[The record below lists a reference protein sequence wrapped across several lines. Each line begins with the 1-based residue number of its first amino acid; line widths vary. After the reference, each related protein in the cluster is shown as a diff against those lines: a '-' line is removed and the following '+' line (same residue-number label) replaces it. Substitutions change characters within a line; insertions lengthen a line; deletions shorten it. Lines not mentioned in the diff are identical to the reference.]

1 MAKWNENTQLV
12 NGDNLLL
19 YLVEGED
26 TDITTAKVIA
36 YATSCSLQV
45 DSETIDTSSKFS
57 CKWAS
62 NMGGKASYTISAD
75 ALYCQDGKTEEGTV
89 VDAVDGFTFDKLL
102 EYMVKGEQVRWVLG
116 EEKEHTGT
124 CDTNPHTLNDKLTY
138 YNGKAVV
145 TSVSLNA
152 GANEIASCSITLTGA
167 GEIQING
174 SKIGTKDNA

>member
-1 MAKWNENTQLV
+1 MATWNENQQLV
-12 NGDNLLL
+12 NGDNFLL
-19 YLVEGED
+19 YLTED
-26 TDITTAKVIA
+26 KTVVA

-75 ALYCQDGKTEEGTV
+75 ALYCQNTEG
-89 VDAVDGFTFDKLL
+89 AVSFDKLL
-102 EYMVKGEQVRWVLG
+102 EYMVKGDQIEWYMG
-116 EEKEHTGT
+116 EEMPHSGSCE
-124 CDTNPHTLNDKLTY
+124 TNPHTLDTSATY

-145 TSVSLNA
+145 TSVSLEA
-152 GANEIASCSITLTGA
+152 GNNEIASCSITLTGA

-174 SKIGTKDNA
+174 TQIGSDATE

>member
-1 MAKWNENTQLV
+1 MANWNENTQLV

-19 YLVEGED
+19 YLTSGQTV
-26 TDITTAKVIA
+26 VA

-75 ALYCQDGKTEEGTV
+75 ALYCQDVEG
-89 VDAVDGFTFDKLL
+89 AISFDKLL
-102 EYMVKGEQVRWVLG
+102 EFMVKGEQIEWYMG
-116 EEKEHTGT
+116 EETEHKGT
-124 CDTNPHTLNDKLTY
+124 CETNPHTLDTSKTY
-138 YNGKAVV
+138 YNGMAVV
-145 TSVSLNA
+145 TSVSLEA
-152 GANEIASCSITLTGA
+152 GNNEIASCSISLTGA

-174 SKIGTKDNA
+174 AQIA

>member
-1 MAKWNENTQLV
+1 MAKWNENAQLV

-19 YLVEGED
+19 YLTSGH
-26 TDITTAKVIA
+26 TVIA
-36 YATSCSLQV
+36 YATSASLQV

-75 ALYCQDGKTEEGTV
+75 ALYCQDVEGAISF
-89 VDAVDGFTFDKLL
+89 DALL
-102 EYMVKGEQVRWVLG
+102 EYMVKGEQVEWFMG
-116 EEKEHTGT
+116 EEQEWTGA
-124 CDTNPHTLNDKLTY
+124 CDENPHTLDTTKRY

-152 GANEIASCSITLTGA
+152 GNNEIASCSISMTGA
-167 GEIQING
+167 GEIQISG
-174 SKIGTKDNA
+174 KKVGEQE

>member
-1 MAKWNENTQLV
+1 MAKWNENAQLV

-19 YLVEGED
+19 YLTSGH
-26 TDITTAKVIA
+26 TVIA
-36 YATSCSLQV
+36 FATSCSLQV

-75 ALYCQDGKTEEGTV
+75 ALYCQDTEG
-89 VDAVDGFTFDKLL
+89 AISFDKLL
-102 EYMVKGEQVRWVLG
+102 EYMVKGEQVEWYMG
-116 EEKEHTGT
+116 EEEEWTGA
-124 CDTNPHTLNDKLTY
+124 CDENPHTLDTAKTY

-152 GANEIASCSITLTGA
+152 GANEIASCSINLTGA

-174 SKIGTKDNA
+174 KKVGEQE

>member
-19 YLVEGED
+19 YLLED
-26 TDITTAKVIA
+26 ETTELKDAVVIA
-36 YATSCSLQV
+36 YATSASLQV

-75 ALYCQDGKTEEGTV
+75 ALYCQDVEG
-89 VDAVDGFTFDKLL
+89 AITFDKLL
-102 EYMVKGEQVRWVLG
+102 EFMVKGEQVRWVLG
-116 EEKEHTGT
+116 EEQEWTGA
-124 CDTNPHTLNDKLTY
+124 CDENPHTLNTTTATF
-138 YNGKAVV
+138 YNGRAVV

-152 GANEIASCSITLTGA
+152 GNNEIASCSISLTGA
-167 GEIQING
+167 GEIQISG
-174 SKIGTKDNA
+174 KKVGEQENA

>member
-1 MAKWNENTQLV
+1 MANWNENTQLV
-12 NGDNLLL
+12 NGDNFLL
-19 YLVEGED
+19 YLTSGQTV
-26 TDITTAKVIA
+26 VA

-75 ALYCQDGKTEEGTV
+75 ALYCQDVEG
-89 VDAVDGFTFDKLL
+89 AISFDKLL
-102 EYMVKGEQVRWVLG
+102 EFMVKGEQIEWYMG
-116 EEKEHTGT
+116 EEKEWTGSCET
-124 CDTNPHTLNDKLTY
+124 NTHELDDTKTY

-152 GANEIASCSITLTGA
+152 GANEIASCSINLTGA
-167 GEIQING
+167 GEIQLNG
-174 SKIGTKDNA
+174 KKIGATE

>member
-1 MAKWNENTQLV
+1 MAKWNENAQLV
-12 NGDNLLL
+12 NGDNFLL
-19 YLVEGED
+19 YLIEGEGTGF
-26 TDITTAKVIA
+26 TDAKVIA

-75 ALYCQDGKTEEGTV
+75 ALYCQDGMIGSEEYP
-89 VDAVDGFTFDKLL
+89 VDGFTFDKLL
-102 EYMVKGEQVRWVLG
+102 EYMVKGDQVRWVIG
-116 EEKEHTGT
+116 EEQEHTGS
-124 CDTNPHTLNDKLTY
+124 CETNPHTLDDTKTF

-152 GANEIASCSITLTGA
+152 GNNEIASCSISLTGA
-167 GEIQING
+167 GEIQISG
-174 SKIGTKDNA
+174 KKVGEQA